1 MGDAGPTGGDD
12 PYEGIPFLGDLA
24 RMLQSSGSVSWDAAR
39 QLATSVANRG
49 EAEAN
54 PDPIERIRFEEL
66 ARVAE
71 LQVAD
76 VTGLATSI
84 TGRAVTVLPVT
95 RGEWARRTLDHY
107 QPLFE
112 RLSSSLSGPATAPD
126 AAPTDDEPEDPT
138 AALLGGLF
146 SMVGPL
152 FLGMQAGSMVG
163 HLAGRALGQYDL
175 PLPRPRSDELLVV
188 PDNITAFRDEWSLAE
203 DDVRLWVCLT
213 EITNHAV
220 LGLPHVRERLEGL
233 VLDYASLFR
242 PDPGALEERLGAVD
256 LSDQASLAAAFN
268 DPEALLGVI
277 RSPEQQAL
285 LPQLDALVAVIV
297 GYVDHVLDATSTA
310 LLGSYGQL
318 SEALRRRRVE
328 AGSADRFVERMLG
341 LELAQAQYERETSF
355 VEGVV
360 ERSGAAGLSRLWHG
374 RRELP
379 TPAEVDAPGLWL
391 ARIDIPE
398 AD

>member
-1 MGDAGPTGGDD
+1 MGDTGPAGGGD

-49 EAEAN
+49 EAETN

-71 LQVAD
+71 LRVAD
-76 VTGLATSI
+76 VTGLATST

-112 RLSSSLSGPATAPD
+112 RLSSSLSGPG
-126 AAPTDDEPEDPT
+126 AAPAGEHPAGDQAEDPT

-163 HLAGRALGQYDL
+163 HLAGRAFGQYDL
-175 PLPRPRSDELLVV
+175 PLPRPPSDDLLVV

-213 EITNHAV
+213 EITSHAV
-220 LGLPHVRERLEGL
+220 LGLPHVRERLETL

-242 PDPGALEERLGAVD
+242 PDPSALEERLGAVD
-256 LSDQASLAAAFN
+256 LSDQASLASAFN

-297 GYVDHVLDATSTA
+297 GYVDHVLDVTGAS
-310 LLGSYGQL
+310 LLGSHGQL

-341 LELAQAQYERETSF
+341 LELAQAQYERGSAF
-355 VEGVV
+355 
-360 ERSGAAGLSRLWHG
+360 
-374 RRELP
+374 
-379 TPAEVDAPGLWL
+379 
-391 ARIDIPE
+391 I
-398 AD
+398 

>member
-1 MGDAGPTGGDD
+1 VGDTGPAGGGD

-54 PDPIERIRFEEL
+54 PDPIERIRFEAL

-71 LQVAD
+71 LRVAD
-76 VTGLATSI
+76 ATGLTTST
-84 TGRAVTVLPVT
+84 TGRTLTVLPVT

-112 RLSSSLSGPATAPD
+112 RLSSSLNGPGTAPS
-126 AAPTDDEPEDPT
+126 ATPGDEPAPDDPT

-242 PDPGALEERLGAVD
+242 PDPSALEDRLGAVD

-285 LPQLDALVAVIV
+285 LPQLDALVAVVV
-297 GYVDHVLDATSTA
+297 GYVDHVLDATGTT

-328 AGSADRFVERMLG
+328 AASADRFVERMLG
-341 LELAQAQYERETSF
+341 LELAQSQYERGKAF
-355 VEGVV
+355 VDGVF
-360 ERSGAAGLSRLWHG
+360 ERAGATGLSRLWQG

-391 ARIDIPE
+391 ARIDIP
-398 AD
+398 D